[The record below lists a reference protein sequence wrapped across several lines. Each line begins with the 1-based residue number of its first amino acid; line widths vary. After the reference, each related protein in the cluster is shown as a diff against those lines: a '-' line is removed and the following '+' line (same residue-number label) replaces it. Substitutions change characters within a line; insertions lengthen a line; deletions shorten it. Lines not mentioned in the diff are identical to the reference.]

1 MEYTNSPFSGRR
13 SGCEVR
19 QVLRFIPGPSH
30 CTGEPDDAGPGGCRA
45 GFAGDRLVAALE
57 RADLHYL
64 VFECL
69 GQRATSR
76 AGAVD
81 PCMASAA
88 IGDSAPGTTGVL
100 MLTRDSGDT
109 WQRVDMPVEPD
120 SAMWVVRQRPDTPN
134 LVLAASR
141 YGYLY
146 RSDDR
151 GQS

>member
-1 MEYTNSPFSGRR
+1 
-13 SGCEVR
+13 
-19 QVLRFIPGPSH
+19 
-30 CTGEPDDAGPGGCRA
+30 
-45 GFAGDRLVAALE
+45 
-57 RADLHYL
+57 
-64 VFECL
+64 
-69 GQRATSR
+69 
-76 AGAVD
+76 
-81 PCMASAA
+81 MASAA

>member
-1 MEYTNSPFSGRR
+1 MNRTTP
-13 SGCEVR
+13 VR
-19 QVLRFIPGPSH
+19 VGVGQVLRVIAWLRPS
-30 CTGEPDDAGPGGCRA
+30 T
-45 GFAGDRLVAALE
+45 LVE

-76 AGAVD
+76 AGAID

>member
-1 MEYTNSPFSGRR
+1 MNRTTP
-13 SGCEVR
+13 VR
-19 QVLRFIPGPSH
+19 VGVGQVLRVIAWLRPS
-30 CTGEPDDAGPGGCRA
+30 T
-45 GFAGDRLVAALE
+45 LVE
-57 RADLHYL
+57 RGDLHYL

>member
-1 MEYTNSPFSGRR
+1 
-13 SGCEVR
+13 
-19 QVLRFIPGPSH
+19 
-30 CTGEPDDAGPGGCRA
+30 
-45 GFAGDRLVAALE
+45 
-57 RADLHYL
+57 
-64 VFECL
+64 
-69 GQRATSR
+69 
-76 AGAVD
+76 
-81 PCMASAA
+81 
-88 IGDSAPGTTGVL
+88 

-151 GQS
+151 GQSWTKLRREFSEVSSIIWIPE

>member
-1 MEYTNSPFSGRR
+1 VNRTTP
-13 SGCEVR
+13 VR
-19 QVLRFIPGPSH
+19 VGVGQVLRVIAWLRPS
-30 CTGEPDDAGPGGCRA
+30 T
-45 GFAGDRLVAALE
+45 LVE
-57 RADLHYL
+57 RGDLHYL

>member
-1 MEYTNSPFSGRR
+1 VNRTTP
-13 SGCEVR
+13 VR
-19 QVLRFIPGPSH
+19 VGVGQVLRVIAWLRPS
-30 CTGEPDDAGPGGCRA
+30 T
-45 GFAGDRLVAALE
+45 LVE
-57 RADLHYL
+57 RGDLHYL

-109 WQRVDMPVEPD
+109 WQRVDMPVEP
-120 SAMWVVRQRPDTPN
+120 
-134 LVLAASR
+134 
-141 YGYLY
+141 
-146 RSDDR
+146 
-151 GQS
+151 